1 MGSRKVLYK
10 VTFLNHG
17 KSYELYAN
25 RVVAS
30 DLYGFVLVS
39 DLQFE
44 PAGLV
49 LDPVEEKLREE
60 FGSTDALHLPMHSV
74 VRVEEVRERGAA
86 RIRDSAGDKVVP
98 FSLGPVAR

>member
-1 MGSRKVLYK
+1 MSSRKALYK

-17 KSYELYAN
+17 KSYELYAK
-25 RVVAS
+25 RVTAS

-39 DLQFE
+39 ELQFE
-44 PAGLV
+44 ASGLV

-60 FGSTDALHLPMHSV
+60 FGNTEALHLPMHSV

-86 RIRDSAGDKVVP
+86 RIRDSAGEKVVP
-98 FSLGPVAR
+98 FSLGPLAR